1 MYNKAKVK
9 ENIDENQMSSI
20 LIERDNNIEN
30 DSESYHIKP
39 DLVLRIKG
47 QLVEYR
53 DIR

>member
-1 MYNKAKVK
+1 MKRSNKKLNVK
-9 ENIDENQMSSI
+9 HID
-20 LIERDNNIEN
+20 NIEN